1 MTTLA
6 RASEY
11 QKEYLPGYTGHVPS
25 KNERFGSTAGQI
37 KREILT
43 DSGRHP
49 ITMPRIYGESTRLYG
64 SKFVPAI
71 DKNKIVYG
79 NHSRFAKNWASGPND
94 MIRNQRVPGYTG
106 HIKGLVSENIFSQS
120 YANSSAKAIGKKHPI
135 GHEVSAKERFL
146 SQNTGTYRAKNFR
159 RFIDQPLLQ
168 PRKDYDDYT
177 RFINDTYTEEKE
189 DMLSQTVSNLN
200 RTGGFASK
208 YSTGY
213 NPLNTLR
220 TYSEKPSAFPS
231 KKPFRGRNLSMV
243 VGGNDMTLEKRLGST
258 ITNFDVK
265 PKILE
270 SKISTQTDFFNLSDG
285 FKKIFAHDRQDQKLI
300 LPIAGYGGHRRGDR
314 S

>member
-1 MTTLA
+1 L
-6 RASEY
+6 
-11 QKEYLPGYTGHVPS
+11 
-25 KNERFGSTAGQI
+25 
-37 KREILT
+37 
-43 DSGRHP
+43 
-49 ITMPRIYGESTRLYG
+49 
-64 SKFVPAI
+64 
-71 DKNKIVYG
+71 
-79 NHSRFAKNWASGPND
+79 
-94 MIRNQRVPGYTG
+94 
-106 HIKGLVSENIFSQS
+106 
-120 YANSSAKAIGKKHPI
+120 
-135 GHEVSAKERFL
+135 L
-146 SQNTGTYRAKNFR
+146 SV
-159 RFIDQPLLQ
+159 DQPLLQ